1 MNSVI
6 IAFFFGGD
14 RAIVLLSSLVTSMP
28 VTVTRQQL
36 SLYSNIKG
44 FCGAKVLRLQIKL
57 YQCCWCPRRAN
68 ARNRFDGKLR
78 SLSTVSFFIYSF
90 VLYPQWKVEPHRLV
104 WYQFVVITTNQM
116 KDELVLKRKNWSS
129 REKTLS
135 SHLALSVEWYLDT
148 SRCGIAENT
157 LHLICIS
164 GIK

>member
-6 IAFFFGGD
+6 IAFFFGGE
-14 RAIVLLSSLVTSMP
+14 RAIVLLSSLVSSIS
-28 VTVTRQQL
+28 VTLTRQQL
-36 SLYSNIKG
+36 SLYPNIKG

-57 YQCCWCPRRAN
+57 YQCWCPRRAN
-68 ARNRFDGKLR
+68 ARNRFEGKLR

-104 WYQFVVITTNQM
+104 WYQFVVITSNQM

-135 SHLALSVEWYLDT
+135 SHLASSVEWYLDT